1 MSLFF
6 LFGKSGVS
14 FFLLFFGH
22 IEKSIYMYTVFSLYI
37 KRDPTSIKH
46 NSTYMEK
53 MCFLYKII
61 VLRALFA
68 FKLNTYSFTF
78 NAIYTPR
85 GRGACWSTVHRCV
98 NKGKLTLNSVFDIL
112 KFTPLFTVS
121 SKKVTQ
127 SHEYIKTH
135 TL

>member
-6 LFGKSGVS
+6 LFGKSGVR

-22 IEKSIYMYTVFSLYI
+22 IEKRFYMYTVFSLYI

-46 NSTYMEK
+46 NLTCMEK
-53 MCFLYKII
+53 MCFLFKII

-78 NAIYTPR
+78 
-85 GRGACWSTVHRCV
+85 
-98 NKGKLTLNSVFDIL
+98 
-112 KFTPLFTVS
+112 
-121 SKKVTQ
+121 
-127 SHEYIKTH
+127 
-135 TL
+135 